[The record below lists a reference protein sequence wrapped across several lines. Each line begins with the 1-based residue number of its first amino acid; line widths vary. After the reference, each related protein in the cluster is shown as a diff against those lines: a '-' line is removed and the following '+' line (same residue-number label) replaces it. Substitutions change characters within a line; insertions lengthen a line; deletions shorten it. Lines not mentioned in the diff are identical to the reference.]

1 MRQRKENKATKEFL
15 HIHIAGDFYQ
25 FRIYKITDAA
35 HQVYYVGT
43 PVDHGGTKLADTLE
57 DLYKQLDAEVPILND
72 FLSKV
77 R

>member
-1 MRQRKENKATKEFL
+1 M

-35 HQVYYVGT
+35 HQVYYVGN
-43 PVDHGGTKLADTLE
+43 PVDHGGTKIADTEEELKKLLE
-57 DLYKQLDAEVPILND
+57 SEVPILND
-72 FLSKV
+72 FLAKV

>member
-1 MRQRKENKATKEFL
+1 MRQRKRNKATKEFL
-15 HIHIAGDFYQ
+15 HIYIAGDFYQ

-35 HQVYYVGT
+35 HQVFYTGN
-43 PVDHGGTKLADTLE
+43 PVSHGGTKLADTLE
-57 DLYKQLDAEVPILND
+57 ELYKQLDSEVPILND

>member
-1 MRQRKENKATKEFL
+1 MPQRKRNKATKEFL
-15 HIHIAGDFYQ
+15 HIYIAGDFYQ

-35 HQVYYVGT
+35 HQVFYTGN
-43 PVDHGGTKLADTLE
+43 PVSHGGTKLADTLE
-57 DLYKQLDAEVPILND
+57 ELYKQLDSEVPILND